1 MAIEPDAVP
10 ADLAR
15 LPRGVELE
23 LNPEVLDELS
33 RRSKASGRSIDELAL
48 ELIDRAL
55 QQDSG
60 AAPPHQG

>member
-1 MAIEPDAVP
+1 MERHAVP

-15 LPRGVELE
+15 LPRRVALE
-23 LNPEVLDELS
+23 LNPEVLAELS

-60 AAPPHQG
+60 EEASLPD

>member
-1 MAIEPDAVP
+1 MEPDVVP

-15 LPRGVELE
+15 LPRPVELE
-23 LNPEVLDELS
+23 LNPDVLDELC
-33 RRSKASGRSIDELAL
+33 RRSEASGRSIDELAL

-60 AAPPHQG
+60 PADTHPG

>member
-1 MAIEPDAVP
+1 V
-10 ADLAR
+10 AR
-15 LPRGVELE
+15 LPRRVELE

-33 RRSKASGRSIDELAL
+33 RHSEASGRSIDELAL

-60 AAPPHQG
+60 AVALHAD

>member
-1 MAIEPDAVP
+1 MERHAVP

-15 LPRGVELE
+15 LPRRVELE

-60 AAPPHQG
+60 EEANHQG